1 MNPKLLYDYLWK
13 SVLQD
18 ALRKE
23 YFFDR
28 NRPSFDAI
36 LYYYQSGGRLRRPV
50 NVPIDVFTE
59 EIKFYDL
66 GEPAMEKYK
75 EDEGYIKEEA
85 KVSYGRRVM
94 LDQVNKN
101 IRLTQIKR
109 PKKVLALDQSDLR
122 TRSYHVAR
130 RTLFLFT

>member
-1 MNPKLLYDYLWK
+1 MQKIKNYHEIIRNPIVD
-13 SVLQD
+13 SQ
-18 ALRKE
+18 RKE

-66 GEPAMEKYK
+66 GEQAMEKYK

-85 KVSYGRRVM
+85 KVSFIHVT
-94 LDQVNKN
+94 LSENQ
-101 IRLTQIKR
+101 
-109 PKKVLALDQSDLR
+109 
-122 TRSYHVAR
+122 RSTSKINH
-130 RTLFLFT
+130 F